1 MQVQALLLA
10 ALALYADAAVIRRAC
25 AASTSSS
32 TNNTQVAAVAAASN
46 STTSATGGTSSV
58 AGADFGKCT
67 PTMDFQLGR
76 AQFNRKATEGT
87 FFPTDSV
94 LVASTGQSDA
104 LNPNIITNFICNQ
117 LTNVCGANDVAK
129 STCASAKAAVASLT
143 TKDQTTAD
151 AFNQALG
158 F

>member
-1 MQVQALLLA
+1 MQIQALLLTT
-10 ALALYADAAVIRRAC
+10 LALCTDAAVVHLRA
-25 AASTSSS
+25 A
-32 TNNTQVAAVAAASN
+32 N
-46 STTSATGGTSSV
+46 STSSV

-67 PTMDFQLGR
+67 PTMDFQFGR

-87 FFPTDSV
+87 FFPTDAT

-117 LTNVCGANDVAK
+117 LTNVCGANDAAK
-129 STCASAKAAVASLT
+129 STCASAKAAVASLG
-143 TKDQTTAD
+143 TKDQSTAD

>member
-1 MQVQALLLA
+1 MKTQTLLLA
-10 ALALYADAAVIRRAC
+10 ALAICADAAVMRRAC
-25 AASTSSS
+25 SSS
-32 TNNTQVAAVAAASN
+32 TNTTGTTAKVAAASN
-46 STTSATGGTSSV
+46 STTSTGTTTSL
-58 AGADFGKCT
+58 AGADFGSCT

-87 FFPTDSV
+87 FFPTDST

-117 LTNVCGANDVAK
+117 LTNVCGANDAAK
-129 STCASAKAAVASLT
+129 TACTSAKATVQSLG